1 MSQLKRVLSYFQ
13 HKPPAPSSP
22 APPPFS
28 LSSSVTTLVTDPL
41 STLQL
46 CSDKLHTLYSASL
59 SSGYAPLLVTVL
71 LIVLSA
77 FLVRWLLQP
86 KQPTLARSPAEPA
99 TDEYVQDAE
108 DDDENADDPS
118 MIVLLP
124 QLMRNQFSRLIMVHP
139 TEFIASVIHQ
149 LGKTAFLIVSTV
161 LSITA
166 IAVQTVAQHVRKVDR
181 MGTGLATRWIRE
193 LTDRFSGFS
202 FKEQVEK
209 VATRVF
215 RDADVT
221 GDGSIDGTEMY
232 CLILSVYVQ
241 LNAFAYVTPPSRE
254 QVEKLQSIFDLD
266 NDGKLDIHEF
276 NILAACLCENV
287 AVRVGCQTLISLIIA
302 PSLSL
307 YATRTLAS
315 SPAISRATLAPV
327 PSVLVPYVGNVETAA
342 TAVTAATA
350 AACAASFEPRA
361 STATLPRQATLVEPC
376 SGHRRTS

>member
-254 QVEKLQSIFDLD
+254 QERTQSMQRAYTRSTSIFLVRSTVV
-266 NDGKLDIHEF
+266 LR
-276 NILAACLCENV
+276 CL
-287 AVRVGCQTLISLIIA
+287 
-302 PSLSL
+302 
-307 YATRTLAS
+307 
-315 SPAISRATLAPV
+315 
-327 PSVLVPYVGNVETAA
+327 
-342 TAVTAATA
+342 
-350 AACAASFEPRA
+350 FEP
-361 STATLPRQATLVEPC
+361 SKFVKC
-376 SGHRRTS
+376 SGPRSCC